1 MSTLFD
7 TTQTS
12 VSDLSKEFLDLSNKT
27 GLSATE
33 LAEAGYQAL
42 SAGQNVQDVAGFVET
57 AGNLAKADLP
67 DGRSFFYE

>member
-12 VSDLSKEFLDLSNKT
+12 VSDLSKEFLSLSNRT

-42 SAGQNVQDVAGFVET
+42 SAGQRVEDVAGFVDQQET
-57 AGNLAKADLP
+57 LQKQDSPQPQLQLM
-67 DGRSFFYE
+67 S